1 MIKGKEDIL
10 RKLLMLMD
18 AGVVCVAFFI
28 SFLIRDNVHVLYALD
43 IFPDRQVLGG
53 LYPMSKYLNI
63 LPVVLFGWW
72 ISLSISGL
80 YDSFR
85 TKSFFEMVWGILR
98 SAVLVMVLFATVVFL
113 FKLDFISRSF
123 TFILFSITALSLIM
137 DRWFIVL
144 VLRFLRK
151 KGYNFRNILLVGTG
165 PRARNFI
172 KMVQKHSEWGFRII
186 GIVDAEKKMLG
197 KTVNGVEVIGLL
209 KDIPEILTENVVDEA
224 VFIVPRKWMSIIE
237 DSLLACEIQ
246 GVRTNIA
253 TDFFNMK
260 IARWSASDI
269 EGIPMLGFKTTVASE
284 WQLFIKRLFDII
296 LATVGIIITFPILV
310 VLYVVIK
317 IFSPGGLA
325 VFKQLRSGLNG
336 REFIMYKF
344 RTMIEGA
351 EKKKK
356 GLKSL
361 NEMNGPVFKM
371 REDPRVT
378 KFGKFLRRTS
388 LDELPQLFNI
398 LKGNMSLVGP
408 RPPIPSEVNKYE
420 IWQRRRLSMK
430 PGLTCL
436 WQING
441 RNNVDFDKWMQMDL
455 EYIDN
460 WSLALDFKILF
471 KTAPAVLFSIG
482 AR

>member
-1 MIKGKEDIL
+1 MIKGKEDLL
-10 RKLLMLMD
+10 RKLLILLD
-18 AGVVCVAFFI
+18 AGVVCIAFFI
-28 SFLIRDNVHVLYALD
+28 SFLIRDNVQALYTLD
-43 IFPDRQVLGG
+43 IFPEKQIFGD
-53 LYPMSKYLNI
+53 LYSMFKYLNM

-72 ISLSISGL
+72 TSLSISGL
-80 YDSFR
+80 YESFR
-85 TKSFFEMVWGILR
+85 AKSFFEMIWGIMR

-113 FKLDFISRSF
+113 FKLDFISR
-123 TFILFSITALSLIM
+123 TFIFVLFSITALSLIM
-137 DRWFIVL
+137 DRWFIVSI
-144 VLRFLRK
+144 LRFFRK

-172 KMVQKHSEWGFRII
+172 KMVRRHSEWGFRIM

-197 KTVNGVEVIGLL
+197 KTVNGIEVIGLL
-209 KDIPEILTENVVDEA
+209 KDIPGILTENVVDEA
-224 VFIVPRKWMSIIE
+224 IFIVPRKWMSIIE

-269 EGIPMLGFKTTVASE
+269 EGIPMLGFNTTVASE
-284 WQLFIKRLFDII
+284 TQLFLKRLFDII

-310 VLYVVIK
+310 ALYVVIK

-371 REDPRVT
+371 RKDPRVT